1 MMSQRYQTINALK
14 KITSFQNFV
23 ENLDACGFTIA
34 GINSENVFT
43 LCDQFADNI
52 VWHTGNPDTDPW
64 EWRIRVLEE
73 RNDIAYAK
81 LFFKKGG
88 YIKRDHY
95 AQFMAIR
102 RPYSSVHAA
111 YAEGML
117 DAYAK
122 RLCEAIAH
130 AGAIPIHELKKL
142 FGVTRENAWRFER
155 ALVELQMSLYI
166 TICGNRQKISSD
178 GASYG
183 WHSTMFCTVEA
194 FWGDEIVYEAR
205 YIDPVAAYRDLELQI
220 YTINPGAVPRRVRTS
235 ICGLSPFPGR
245 PKS

>member
-88 YIKRDHY
+88 YILSETIMRNLWQSDALTAVYMQHMPKDCWMPMPSVCVKQLLTLVPS
-95 AQFMAIR
+95 QFM
-102 RPYSSVHAA
+102 S
-111 YAEGML
+111 
-117 DAYAK
+117 
-122 RLCEAIAH
+122 
-130 AGAIPIHELKKL
+130 
-142 FGVTRENAWRFER
+142 
-155 ALVELQMSLYI
+155 
-166 TICGNRQKISSD
+166 
-178 GASYG
+178 
-183 WHSTMFCTVEA
+183 
-194 FWGDEIVYEAR
+194 
-205 YIDPVAAYRDLELQI
+205 
-220 YTINPGAVPRRVRTS
+220 
-235 ICGLSPFPGR
+235 
-245 PKS
+245 